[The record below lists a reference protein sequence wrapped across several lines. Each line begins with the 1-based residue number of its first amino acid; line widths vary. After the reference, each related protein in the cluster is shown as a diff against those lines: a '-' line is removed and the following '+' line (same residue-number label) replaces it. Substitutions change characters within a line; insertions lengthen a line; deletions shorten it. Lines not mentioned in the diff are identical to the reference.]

1 MQAGAQAI
9 HAILAIAA
17 IVAVVVG
24 LVWAAVLALKGRSG
38 GGGGSLSDR
47 FQAVL
52 IGVILLAAIAGAAVF
67 VTGARPADGLHVVYG
82 AVAIL
87 LIPFARSFVGGGTG
101 RDRVIMLVAVV
112 ALGGVMY
119 RLIATA

>member
-1 MQAGAQAI
+1 MEAGAQAI
-9 HAILAIAA
+9 HEILAVAA
-17 IVAVVVG
+17 IGAVVVG
-24 LVWAAVLALKGRSG
+24 LVWAAVLALTGSSG
-38 GGGGSLSDR
+38 GGLPGR

-52 IGVILLAAIAGAAVF
+52 IGVILVAAIAGAAVF

-82 AVAIL
+82 AVAVL
-87 LIPFARSFVGGGTG
+87 LIPFARSFVGGGTR

-119 RLIATA
+119 RLVATG

>member
-1 MQAGAQAI
+1 MEAGAQAI
-9 HAILAIAA
+9 HVILGVAA
-17 IVAVVVG
+17 IGAVVVG

-38 GGGGSLSDR
+38 GRFSDR

-52 IGVILLAAIAGAAVF
+52 IGAIFLAAIAGAAVF

-87 LIPFARSFVGGGTG
+87 LIPFARSFVSGGTR
-101 RDRVIMLVAVV
+101 RDRLVMLVALVV
-112 ALGGVMY
+112 LGGVMY
-119 RLIATA
+119 RLVATG